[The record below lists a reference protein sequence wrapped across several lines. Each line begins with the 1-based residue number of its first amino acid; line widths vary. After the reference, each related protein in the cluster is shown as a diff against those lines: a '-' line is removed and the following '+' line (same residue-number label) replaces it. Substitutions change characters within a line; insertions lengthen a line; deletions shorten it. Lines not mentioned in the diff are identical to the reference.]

1 MTCFE
6 KMVLEMRKMQKQ
18 YFKLRSVSALEK
30 SRILERQVDAHLKA
44 IQKEEEALDD
54 LFAGTKGEGKDE

>member
-1 MTCFE
+1 MTDFE
-6 KMVLEMRKMQKQ
+6 KMVMEMRKMQKQ
-18 YFKLRSVSALEK
+18 YFKLRSIAALEK

-54 LFAGTKGEGKDE
+54 LFAGTKGEGK

>member
-1 MTCFE
+1 MTAFE

-18 YFKLRSVSALEK
+18 YFKLRSVAALEK

-54 LFAGTKGEGKDE
+54 LFAGTKGAVE